1 MNVKKFEMDKK
12 DHGLISAL
20 RENARVSLSDLA
32 HRLGVSRTTVRS
44 RIERLQQRGDILGFT
59 VVLKDDAIHDPVRG
73 IMMIG
78 IEGLGTDRIVRQLTG
93 LPELRSVHSTNG
105 RWDVIAEIG
114 TNSLED
120 FDSTLAKIRR
130 MDGVT
135 SSETSLLLSTRKAR

>member
-78 IEGLGTDRIVRQLTG
+78 IEGRGTDRIVRQLTG
-93 LPELRSVHSTNG
+93 LPELRAVHSTNG

-120 FDSTLAKIRR
+120 FDSTLAQI
-130 MDGVT
+130 
-135 SSETSLLLSTRKAR
+135 

>member
-1 MNVKKFEMDKK
+1 MDKR

-20 RENARVSLSDLA
+20 RENARASLSDLA

-78 IEGLGTDRIVRQLTG
+78 IEGRGTDRIVRQLTG
-93 LPELRSVHSTNG
+93 LPELRAVHSTNG

>member
-59 VVLKDDAIHDPVRG
+59 VVLKDDAIHDPGRG

-78 IEGLGTDRIVRQLTG
+78 IEGRGTDRIVRQLTG
-93 LPELRSVHSTNG
+93 LPELRAVHSTNG

>member
-78 IEGLGTDRIVRQLTG
+78 IEGRGTDRIVRQLTG

>member
-1 MNVKKFEMDKK
+1 MDKR

-20 RENARVSLSDLA
+20 RENARASLSDLA

-78 IEGLGTDRIVRQLTG
+78 IEGRGTDRIVRQLTG
-93 LPELRSVHSTNG
+93 LPELRAVHSTNG

-120 FDSTLAKIRR
+120 FDSTLAQIRR

>member
-73 IMMIG
+73 IMMVG
-78 IEGLGTDRIVRQLTG
+78 IEGRGTDRIVRQLTG
-93 LPELRSVHSTNG
+93 LPELRAVHSTNG

>member
-20 RENARVSLSDLA
+20 RENARASLSDLA

-78 IEGLGTDRIVRQLTG
+78 IEGRGTDRIVRQLTG
-93 LPELRSVHSTNG
+93 LPELRAVHSTNG

-120 FDSTLAKIRR
+120 FDSTLAQIRR

>member
-1 MNVKKFEMDKK
+1 MDKK
-12 DHGLISAL
+12 DHGLISAP
-20 RENARVSLSDLA
+20 RENARASLSDLA

-78 IEGLGTDRIVRQLTG
+78 IEGRGTDRIVRQLTG
-93 LPELRSVHSTNG
+93 LPELRAVHSTNG

-120 FDSTLAKIRR
+120 FDSTLAQI
-130 MDGVT
+130 
-135 SSETSLLLSTRKAR
+135 

>member
-12 DHGLISAL
+12 NHGLISAL

-32 HRLGVSRTTVRS
+32 HRLGVSRTTVSS

-78 IEGLGTDRIVRQLTG
+78 IEGRGTDRIVRQLTG
-93 LPELRSVHSTNG
+93 LPELRAVHSTNG

>member
-1 MNVKKFEMDKK
+1 VNAKRFEMDKK

-20 RENARVSLSDLA
+20 RENARASLSDLA

-78 IEGLGTDRIVRQLTG
+78 IEGRGTDRIVRQLTG
-93 LPELRSVHSTNG
+93 LPELRAVHSTNG

-120 FDSTLAKIRR
+120 FDSTLAQIRR

>member
-1 MNVKKFEMDKK
+1 
-12 DHGLISAL
+12 
-20 RENARVSLSDLA
+20 VSLSDLS
-32 HRLGVSRTTVRS
+32 HQLSVSRTTVRS

-59 VVLKDDAIHDPVRG
+59 VVLKDDAIRDPVRG

-78 IEGLGTDRIVRQLTG
+78 IEGRGTDRIVRQLTG
-93 LPELRSVHSTNG
+93 LPELRAVHSTNG

>member
-1 MNVKKFEMDKK
+1 MDKK

-20 RENARVSLSDLA
+20 RENARASLSDLA

-78 IEGLGTDRIVRQLTG
+78 IEGRGTDRIVRQLTG
-93 LPELRSVHSTNG
+93 LPELRAVHSTNG

>member
-59 VVLKDDAIHDPVRG
+59 VVLKDDAIHDSVRG

-78 IEGLGTDRIVRQLTG
+78 IEGRGTDRIVRQLTG